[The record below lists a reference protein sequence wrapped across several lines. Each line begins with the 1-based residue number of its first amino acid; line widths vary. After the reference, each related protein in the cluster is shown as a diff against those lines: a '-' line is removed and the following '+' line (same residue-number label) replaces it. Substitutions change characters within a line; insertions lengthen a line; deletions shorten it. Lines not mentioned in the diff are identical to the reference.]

1 MSWPAMICLLF
12 GKTCKDCIANIY
24 APGIP
29 KGWDSWITA
38 DIFLVANSIIT
49 LCSIG
54 FSFDHGELRAIDP
67 LGSQNNRAK
76 TFLCQLW
83 QKKKAREDFGEY
95 WAYLSQGYSKN

>member
-1 MSWPAMICLLF
+1 MSWPAMIGLLF

-67 LGSQNNRAK
+67 SDPKITAQRHFYASFG
-76 TFLCQLW
+76 
-83 QKKKAREDFGEY
+83 KKKAREDFGEY
-95 WAYLSQGYSKN
+95 WAYISQGYSKN

>member
-1 MSWPAMICLLF
+1 MSWPAMIGLLF

-76 TFLCQLW
+76 DIFMPALA
-83 QKKKAREDFGEY
+83 KKR
-95 WAYLSQGYSKN
+95 QGKILESIERT